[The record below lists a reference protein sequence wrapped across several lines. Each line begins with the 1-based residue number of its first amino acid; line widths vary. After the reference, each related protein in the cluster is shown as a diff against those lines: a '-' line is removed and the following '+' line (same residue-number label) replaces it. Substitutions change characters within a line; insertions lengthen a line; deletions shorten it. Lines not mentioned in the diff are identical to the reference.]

1 MMDILRSLTYETA
14 RTYLGQN
21 FQIRFDDGTTI
32 DLNLE
37 EVQLL
42 MEKHVNP
49 RMKRDAFSL
58 LFRGPRD
65 LHLRQAM
72 YPVYHDELGGPLPI
86 FLVPLSRGE
95 SGGFLYEAVFN

>member
-1 MMDILRSLTYETA
+1 MTDVLRSLTFETA

-65 LHLRQAM
+65 PELQQST
-72 YPVYHDELGGPLPI
+72 YPIYHETLGGPLAI
-86 FLVPLSRGE
+86 FLVPIGRAE
-95 SGGFLYEAVFN
+95 SGGLYEAVFN